1 MNRSQLEQWAREEE
15 ERRQAEADELERL
28 RQSNER
34 ARQEWLAH
42 LKVQEVPSALR
53 LRPSSSWSCNR
64 SKCVS
69 AGSSWSITNHD

>member
-1 MNRSQLEQWAREEE
+1 MNCSQLEQWAREEE

-42 LKVQEVPSALR
+42 LKVQEDAKRAEAEAKLELEPIKMRERRQWLVD
-53 LRPSSSWSCNR
+53 
-64 SKCVS
+64 
-69 AGSSWSITNHD
+69 H